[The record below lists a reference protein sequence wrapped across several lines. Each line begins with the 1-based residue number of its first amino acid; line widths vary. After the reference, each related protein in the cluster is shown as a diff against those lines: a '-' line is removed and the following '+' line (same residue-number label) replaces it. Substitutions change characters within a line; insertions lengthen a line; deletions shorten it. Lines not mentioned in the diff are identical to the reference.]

1 MSLSPTTR
9 SEATPNG
16 NAFAHPAKVAP
27 QPIDELNRE
36 GQRIQELI
44 ERADSLPDAA
54 ARALVQECVQALL
67 AFQGRGLAR
76 IVELVQG
83 AGPEGEMV
91 FDQLANDPI
100 VRGLLLIHG
109 LHPADLETRLR
120 EALKKVRPYMESH
133 GGNVEL
139 VSLEGDVARLR
150 LQGAC
155 KGCPSSAITMELALR
170 RAIEEACPDLIGLE
184 VEGVATPSGPVEI
197 ASDRLR
203 CISEPAKP
211 EPG

>member
-9 SEATPNG
+9 GEAAPNE
-16 NAFAHPAKVAP
+16 NAVAHPANIAP
-27 QPIDELNRE
+27 QPIDELSRE
-36 GQRIQELI
+36 GLRIQELI
-44 ERADSLPDAA
+44 ERAESLPDPA
-54 ARALVQECVQALL
+54 ARSLVQECVQALL
-67 AFQGRGLAR
+67 AFQGRALAR

-83 AGPEGEMV
+83 AGPDGGMV

-139 VSLEGDVARLR
+139 VSLEGDIARLR

-155 KGCPSSAITMELALR
+155 KGCPSSAVTMELALR
-170 RAIEEACPDLIGLE
+170 RAIEEACPDLVGLE
-184 VEGVATPSGPVEI
+184 VEGVATSSGPVES

-203 CISEPAKP
+203 CISEPTQS
-211 EPG
+211 GLD